1 MFNGPGVDFNWVAPN
16 VVKQRPKEPK
26 GCPSLFIILCCESM
40 KIPIGNS
47 SCALR
52 LRFDALKRHLPRN
65 LHHNFLGLC
74 TKSSSPSSSSPF
86 SSPCCSCRQISLRS
100 TSNFVVTSPSG
111 AFHIVDISDYA
122 LIILLINPSVCL
134 PSLLSFL
141 SSPLPF
147 TTLRLLLN
155 HDPSLRSWLSQFLS
169 LLDKLS

>member
-1 MFNGPGVDFNWVAPN
+1 MFNGPGVAFNWVAPN
-16 VVKQRPKEPK
+16 VVKQRPKQPK
-26 GCPSLFIILCCESM
+26 GCPSLFIILCI
-40 KIPIGNS
+40 KKPIGNS

-52 LRFDALKRHLPRN
+52 LRFAALKRHLPRN

-74 TKSSSPSSSSPF
+74 TKSSSPSSST
-86 SSPCCSCRQISLRS
+86 SSSSSCSSCSQISLRF

-141 SSPLPF
+141 SSSLPLQPCDCCS
-147 TTLRLLLN
+147 TMTLRTGLGF
-155 HDPSLRSWLSQFLS
+155 HSF
-169 LLDKLS
+169 

>member
-1 MFNGPGVDFNWVAPN
+1 MFNGPGVAFNWVAPN
-16 VVKQRPKEPK
+16 VVKQRPKQPK
-26 GCPSLFIILCCESM
+26 GCPSLFIILCM
-40 KIPIGNS
+40 NTPIGNS

-52 LRFDALKRHLPRN
+52 LRFAALKRHLPRN

-74 TKSSSPSSSSPF
+74 TKSSSPSSSTL
-86 SSPCCSCRQISLRS
+86 SSSSCSSCSQISLRF
-100 TSNFVVTSPSG
+100 TPNFVVTSPSG

-141 SSPLPF
+141 SSPFPF
-147 TTLRLLLN
+147 ATLRLLLN
-155 HDPSLRSWLSQFLS
+155 HDPSHRSWLSQFLS